1 MQLKSLFTSLSNG
14 SPWVTTVSIILWVVL
29 WLLIFEIVLYA
40 VPYNPPNK
48 LPNAIQRYL
57 EYGRSV
63 EGKLRGMIGS
73 SNETTRPVTLA
84 GWLDPEGKRW
94 KTKPTKPKHSGGLLI
109 AIYGMSFAQHLGWA
123 LDKIE
128 QKPITVRFLGGP
140 AAPPSHSY
148 KAYQMD
154 RGHHTAQ
161 VVILGIS
168 ASSLVGMTTFTA
180 LNKMFEHPIPYT
192 YPKYRQVDD
201 QLEEF
206 WPSMRTMTDFRRA
219 LNDETLWKQYIE
231 ELKAEDSYYRPFL
244 FHQNWMDHFV
254 ISRFIRRSWSKRLS
268 LEIQGSIYKVSTGIG
283 ANQAIQQGFNDDS
296 EVIQALRLIL
306 KEFARQV
313 RSDKQLPIV
322 VLFNNRDYRNHLT
335 QVLEGTLK
343 ENNIAFLDSHAI
355 APSDDPKNIAPDNYH
370 FSEEVDQQFAQAIFK
385 ILEENE
391 IIENKE

>member
-1 MQLKSLFTSLSNG
+1 MQLKTLFTSLSNA

-48 LPNAIQRYL
+48 FPNAIQKYL

-73 SNETTRPVTLA
+73 TNETTRPLA
-84 GWLDPEGKRW
+84 GWLEPEGKRW
-94 KTKPTKPKHSGGLLI
+94 KTQPTKPKRSGGLLI
-109 AIYGMSFAQHLGWA
+109 AIYGMSHAQHMGWA

-128 QKPITVRFLGGP
+128 EPPVTVRFLGGP
-140 AAPPSHSY
+140 VAPPSHSY
-148 KAYQMD
+148 KAYQID
-154 RGHHTAQ
+154 RGRHTAQ

-168 ASSLVGMTTFTA
+168 ASSLVGMTTFTT
-180 LNKMFEHPIPYT
+180 LNKAFERPLPYT

-206 WPSMRTMTDFRRA
+206 WPSMRTMADLRRA

-268 LEIQGSIYKVSTGIG
+268 LDILESIYKVSTGIG
-283 ANQAIQQGFNDDS
+283 ANQAIQQGFNEDS
-296 EVIQALRLIL
+296 EVIQTLRFIL

-313 RSDKQLPIV
+313 RRDKQLPIV
-322 VLFNNRDYRNHLT
+322 VLFNSIGYRNHLT

-343 ENNIAFLDSHAI
+343 EDNIAFLDSHAI
-355 APSDDPKNIAPDNYH
+355 APSDDPKNIAPDKFH
-370 FSEEVDQQFAQAIFK
+370 FSEEVDQQFAQAILK
-385 ILEENE
+385 IIYENKV
-391 IIENKE
+391 IENKE